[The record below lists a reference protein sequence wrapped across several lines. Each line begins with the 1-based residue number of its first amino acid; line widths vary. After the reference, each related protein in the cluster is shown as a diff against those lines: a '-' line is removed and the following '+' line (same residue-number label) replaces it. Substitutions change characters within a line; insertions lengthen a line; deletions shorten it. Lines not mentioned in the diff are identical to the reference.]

1 MKMVIMVL
9 GVGCG
14 GIGRMMGTV
23 VLLPGAVISVL
34 GAVIRKL
41 KTGLFFARD
50 GHGLAKGN
58 ERMAL
63 FTLLPFYCFTFRP
76 LGWSQEDLTLL
87 LR

>member
-1 MKMVIMVL
+1 MVIMVL

-41 KTGLFFARD
+41 KTGLFIARD
-50 GHGLAKGN
+50 GHRFGKGN
-58 ERMAL
+58 ARTAL
-63 FTLLPFYCFTFRP
+63 FTLLPFC
-76 LGWSQEDLTLL
+76 LL
-87 LR
+87 LFAPRGGLGKI